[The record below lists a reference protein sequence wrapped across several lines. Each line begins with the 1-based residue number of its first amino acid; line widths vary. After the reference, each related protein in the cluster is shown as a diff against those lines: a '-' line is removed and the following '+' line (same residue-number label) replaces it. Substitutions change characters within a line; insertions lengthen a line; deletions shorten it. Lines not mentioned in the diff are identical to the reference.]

1 MSFSSKDKFQDE
13 NEIAKILLSKS
24 SFLQNPTI
32 TENTESLIQLCR
44 DNTQQRTKLDVFMK
58 EYGLSNAEG
67 IALMCL
73 AESLMR
79 IPDNATRDSLIN
91 EKLTSVSWSEHL
103 GRAESFLVNSATW
116 GLEFSKKFLQASS
129 TASNF
134 WLISLSK
141 KLGEGSIR
149 EAVKMAMQILSKE
162 FVCAQDIKEL
172 ENSSWLQSH
181 RCSFDMLGEASRN
194 QSQSDAYFES
204 YLGAIDSI
212 GHINGAHDLSNGIS
226 IKLSALY
233 SKYDAL
239 HEREVKSFLLPKVRD
254 LVIEASKQ
262 DVPVTIDAE
271 EQDRLSLSLLII
283 EELALDPLIKNWPK
297 LGLAVQAYGKRSLQV
312 IEHIGQLAQ
321 QREKM
326 HVRLVKGAY
335 WDHEIKNAQ
344 VKGLKGYPV
353 FTNKKLTDVNY
364 LVAAKQLINTQNL
377 EASFATH
384 NAHTISAIA
393 SLAQDRMEQ
402 VEFQRLYGMGEV
414 LYSACEEVFENF
426 SQSSIYCPIGRH
438 KELLPYLV
446 RRLLENG
453 ANSSFINQYL
463 SNEIPVSDL
472 SCNPAAEIQEQLDH
486 MNLSN
491 LPLPSEIYI
500 SRQNSHGI
508 DFSEPESIKS
518 ITEHLKVFE
527 KNKINAS
534 ALSSLKVDSL
544 DAIDTLSRWQ
554 PIKYWLGLFL

>member
-1 MSFSSKDKFQDE
+1 
-13 NEIAKILLSKS
+13 
-24 SFLQNPTI
+24 
-32 TENTESLIQLCR
+32 
-44 DNTQQRTKLDVFMK
+44 
-58 EYGLSNAEG
+58 
-67 IALMCL
+67 
-73 AESLMR
+73 
-79 IPDNATRDSLIN
+79 
-91 EKLTSVSWSEHL
+91 
-103 GRAESFLVNSATW
+103 
-116 GLEFSKKFLQASS
+116 
-129 TASNF
+129 
-134 WLISLSK
+134 
-141 KLGEGSIR
+141 
-149 EAVKMAMQILSKE
+149 
-162 FVCAQDIKEL
+162 
-172 ENSSWLQSH
+172 
-181 RCSFDMLGEASRN
+181 MLGEASRN

-212 GHINGAHDLSNGIS
+212 GHINGVHDLSNGIS

-312 IEHIGQLAQ
+312 IEHLGQLAQ
-321 QREKM
+321 QRETM

-393 SLAQDRMEQ
+393 SLTQDKMEQ

-414 LYSACEEVFENF
+414 LYSACEEVFEHF

-534 ALSSLKVDSL
+534 ALSSLTVDSL
-544 DAIDTLSRWQ
+544 DAIDTLSRCNQ
-554 PIKYWLGLFL
+554 SNIGLVYFSDPASVINLSFQISSEWMNTSLDQRALVLTEVANSIETQSLKFQSFES